1 MSRRVALSSARS
13 DDRGQGGQRSGAVAT
28 RTCMGLANRTY
39 ASPVVR
45 PSRRTM
51 RTSTGSRPWKN
62 SRMSNSTALKGRPRR
77 RTTGKTFSMAKPG
90 PRGPA
95 PKPGPIPPTMPGPK
109 PIGFIIAV
117 GSMSS
122 VLKHARRE
130 KGTRG
135 GIVSE
140 ARSRAALFAIREAR
154 DVLTAGEPPCE
165 MIARAIAR
173 GGAVEIRGSSTAGRT
188 LVRVRVRCGSGRVL
202 SASWCARRRADEI
215 LEAAEPNSRKG
226 TSHTDLDKKLGTS
239 ADDEW
244 SRALPIDG
252 FQTPIGFSSLAVAF
266 VRSTPTG
273 TDRRRLKRER
283 HSQPRH
289 ALGHHGGRHDAG
301 ARSRPRAS
309 APPPTPRRPQ
319 RRAFASVDF
328 FSPPVSPRWR
338 DLTSSGLAPPVPPPW
353 FRSK

>member
-1 MSRRVALSSARS
+1 MRERRRALRCGAARRAVAAAVKPIRGGGLAHRLRHGVVVVLLLAAKHLDVSTTHRPAVLLKREVHLRERKKGGKDVSARGGNRFFFGRSSLTERGWNPPKLCMSRRVALSSARS

-122 VLKHARRE
+122 VLKHARRGE
-130 KGTRG
+130 GNEG
-135 GIVSE
+135 G
-140 ARSRAALFAIREAR
+140 
-154 DVLTAGEPPCE
+154 
-165 MIARAIAR
+165 
-173 GGAVEIRGSSTAGRT
+173 GSS
-188 LVRVRVRCGSGRVL
+188 
-202 SASWCARRRADEI
+202 ARRDRG
-215 LEAAEPNSRKG
+215 PRFSR
-226 TSHTDLDKKLGTS
+226 S
-239 ADDEW
+239 AKH
-244 SRALPIDG
+244 
-252 FQTPIGFSSLAVAF
+252 VMC
-266 VRSTPTG
+266 
-273 TDRRRLKRER
+273 
-283 HSQPRH
+283 
-289 ALGHHGGRHDAG
+289 
-301 ARSRPRAS
+301 
-309 APPPTPRRPQ
+309 
-319 RRAFASVDF
+319 
-328 FSPPVSPRWR
+328 
-338 DLTSSGLAPPVPPPW
+338 
-353 FRSK
+353 